1 MSSEFAEKYGPWAV
15 VAGGSDGIGAGFARG
30 LAERGVNLV
39 LVARRAAVLEG
50 FADEIRK
57 AYPVDVRTVV
67 LDLSDGG
74 AIARLAE
81 ETADLEVGL
90 FVANAGGDD
99 PSLFLERDLETHL
112 ALVQRNS
119 TAVLEAAYRF
129 GGPMVERGHGGLLLL
144 SSRIA
149 WAGAATVAAYGATKA
164 FVIILAEGLW
174 AEWRGRGVDV
184 LNLVVTATDTP
195 SLQRVLQA
203 QGGSYG
209 GLAAPDDVAATGLDH
224 LGDGPTWMC
233 SAEDP
238 LGPAPF
244 GTLSRR
250 EAVES
255 LSRRA
260 MRDEGKNEGK

>member
-1 MSSEFAEKYGPWAV
+1 VTGGSFAERYGPWAV

-30 LAERGVNLV
+30 LASRGVNLV
-39 LVARRAAVLEG
+39 LVARRSSVLDA
-50 FADEIRK
+50 FADEIRG
-57 AYPVDVRTVV
+57 AYPVSVRTVV
-67 LDLSDGG
+67 LDLSDAG
-74 AIARLAE
+74 AMASLAGL
-81 ETADLEVGL
+81 TADLEVGL
-90 FVANAGGDD
+90 YVANAGGDD
-99 PSLFLERDLETHL
+99 PALFLERDLETHL
-112 ALVQRNS
+112 ALVQRNC
-119 TAVLEAAYRF
+119 AGVLEAAHRF
-129 GGPMVERGHGGLLLL
+129 GGPMVSRGRGGLILL

-164 FVIILAEGLW
+164 FDIILAEGLW

-209 GLAAPDDVAATGLDH
+209 GLADPSDVAAIALDH

-244 GTLSRR
+244 GTVSRR
-250 EAVES
+250 EAVLS

-260 MRDEGKNEGK
+260 MRDEG